1 MADEIRH
8 RIVEVLPRLR
18 RFALML
24 TGDIDRADDL
34 VQEACVRALAHADQW
49 IPGTRL
55 DSWMYRIAQN
65 LWIDRMRSKKVQG
78 EVIDI
83 DAFTHL
89 TGSDGRDV
97 VEHRL
102 MLAHVSEKI
111 SELTPD
117 QQLLIGLVCIDG
129 MTYQEAAD
137 MLGIPIGTIMSR
149 IGRARSKLNEAMNVA
164 GSPAERTVVVGKA
177 DEQNTG

>member
-24 TGDIDRADDL
+24 TGDMDRADDV
-34 VQEACVRALAHADQW
+34 VQETCVRALANADQW
-49 IPGTRL
+49 TPGTRL

-65 LWIDRMRSKKVQG
+65 LWVDRMRAKKVQG

-89 TGSDGRDV
+89 AGSDGRDV
-97 VEHRL
+97 VEHRF

-111 SELTPD
+111 SDLTPD

-129 MTYQEAAD
+129 MSYQEAAD
-137 MLGIPIGTIMSR
+137 TLGIPIGTIMSR
-149 IGRARSKLNEAMNVA
+149 IGRARSKLNEAMNA
-164 GSPAERTVVVGKA
+164 AELADGANSGGDVG
-177 DEQNTG
+177 